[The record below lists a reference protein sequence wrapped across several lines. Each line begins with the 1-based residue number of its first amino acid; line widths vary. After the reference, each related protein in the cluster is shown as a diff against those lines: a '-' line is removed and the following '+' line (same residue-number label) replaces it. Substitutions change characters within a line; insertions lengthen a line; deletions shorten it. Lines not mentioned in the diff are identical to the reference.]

1 MSDDKELWIDL
12 HTLVPSATLDSG
24 FLYIHYQYRKEYPKP
39 DPDPIIYNLRT
50 ALRALGFKITQIIKI
65 IESNGF
71 IRMMTIRTDIPS
83 NLFEKTMP
91 IYNDS
96 WVDAVIVD
104 EYDDSDS
111 KDEKQA
117 VKHHDKVAKEL
128 GYDSIGHMYGV

>member
-1 MSDDKELWIDL
+1 
-12 HTLVPSATLDSG
+12 
-24 FLYIHYQYRKEYPKP
+24 
-39 DPDPIIYNLRT
+39 
-50 ALRALGFKITQIIKI
+50 LGFKITQIIKI

>member
-1 MSDDKELWIDL
+1 MSNFKKELWIDL
-12 HTLVPSATLDSG
+12 HTLVPCCTLDSG

-50 ALRALGFKITQIIKI
+50 ALRALGFKITRIIKI
-65 IESNGF
+65 IEPNGF

-83 NLFEKTMP
+83 NLFEKTIP
-91 IYNDS
+91 IYNGS

-111 KDEKQA
+111 KDEMEAPCLDCGKPICN
-117 VKHHDKVAKEL
+117 HPEDNECF
-128 GYDSIGHMYGV
+128 S